1 LKIAVKS
8 NPGLMLIGSEFN
20 RRCEKILIAAGRE
33 TDFTAGEK
41 ISVEKLAKKLRMD
54 RVEIRN
60 LFRYMIDLQLIKEE
74 SIGGPAL
81 YGHISLTK
89 KGVLKVKSLMKRYD
103 D

>member
-1 LKIAVKS
+1 
-8 NPGLMLIGSEFN
+8 MLIGSDFN
-20 RRCEKILIAAGRE
+20 RRCEKILIAAGRASGFKAEKKIPVKALAE
-33 TDFTAGEK
+33 TLK
-41 ISVEKLAKKLRMD
+41 MD

-60 LFRYMIDLQLIKEE
+60 LFQYMIDLQFIKVE

-89 KGVLKVKSLMKRYD
+89 KGLLKVKSLMKRPD